1 MNVGSLVFYKSSMPE
16 KNLVF
21 KLWSKMLAANNHPY
35 FINGLTSDFDF
46 LNVDIHERKKQSL
59 LIGF

>member
-1 MNVGSLVFYKSSMPE
+1 MNVGSLDFYKHSLPE

-21 KLWSKMLAANNHPY
+21 KLWSKMLAANNHPC

-46 LNVDIHERKKQSL
+46 LNVDRHERKKQSL

>member
-1 MNVGSLVFYKSSMPE
+1 MPE

-35 FINGLTSDFDF
+35 FINGLISDFDF
-46 LNVDIHERKKQSL
+46 LNVDRHERKKQSL